1 MVKAMAKKRLEAG
14 ALRPNAG
21 IAIKYAQEIVALI
34 DQMTKDVRGELEA
47 VFSTATHHGAMDD
60 KDGFSREPAGSVVS
74 RSRITLNA
82 LMAKWETRFN
92 RAARRVTDQ
101 MIGRT
106 IRHSTATLGMSL
118 KDLSEDL
125 KLKVPST
132 PAFQEMVKAS
142 TLEAT
147 ELIKLIPQ
155 KYLAEVQGQVMRS
168 ITSGE
173 GLKDLVPFL
182 NEKYRQN
189 VKHARN
195 VALDQTRKAYSNINS
210 ARLKAIGV
218 QHYIWVHSGGS
229 VHPRRNHIAMNGKE
243 FSLDDPPV
251 IGEMYGREVRGKPGD
266 LPYCRCVMKPI
277 ISFEENDDAD

>member
-1 MVKAMAKKRLEAG
+1 MAKKRLEAG

-34 DQMTKDVRGELEA
+34 DQMSKDVRAELES
-47 VFSTATHHGAMDD
+47 VFATAAHHGAMDD
-60 KDGFSREPAGSVVS
+60 KDGFTRGDGGNVVS

-82 LMAKWETRFN
+82 LLAKWETRFN
-92 RAARRVTDQ
+92 RTARRVTDQ

-106 IRHSTATLGMSL
+106 IRNSSTALGISL
-118 KDLSEDL
+118 KDLSADL
-125 KLKVPST
+125 ALKVPT
-132 PAFQEMVKAS
+132 DKAFQEMVKAS
-142 TLEAT
+142 TLEAA

-155 KYLAEVQGQVMRS
+155 KYLADVQGQVMRS

-173 GLKDLVPFL
+173 GMKDLVPFL
-182 NEKYRQN
+182 SEKYRQN

-210 ARLKAIGV
+210 ARLKSIGV
-218 QHYIWVHSGGS
+218 TRYIWVHSGGS

-243 FSLDDPPV
+243 YSLDDPPI

-277 ISFEENDDAD
+277 ISFEEKDDAD